1 MFCKILKLTN
11 GDTVIANIVE
21 ETKGYV
27 EVHRPMRVI
36 VSPKTSLEDHMYQL
50 SMMKWDPL
58 LNFSVPARIFKQSIV
73 SVAEATNDVFKVYVE
88 LYDQFE
94 AGSQQDNIELNET
107 ETNEQF
113 DSEEEKKLDE
123 KIKELLT
130 VLTANNQT
138 FH

>member
-1 MFCKILKLTN
+1 M
-11 GDTVIANIVE
+11 
-21 ETKGYV
+21 
-27 EVHRPMRVI
+27 
-36 VSPKTSLEDHMYQL
+36 
-50 SMMKWDPL
+50 
-58 LNFSVPARIFKQSIV
+58 NFSVPARIFKQSIV

-94 AGSQQDNIELNET
+94 AGSQHDNIELSET
-107 ETNEQF
+107 ETDEQF

>member
-1 MFCKILKLTN
+1 
-11 GDTVIANIVE
+11 
-21 ETKGYV
+21 
-27 EVHRPMRVI
+27 
-36 VSPKTSLEDHMYQL
+36 
-50 SMMKWDPL
+50 MMKWDPL

-107 ETNEQF
+107 ETDEQF